1 MWTVSRVLLS
11 YSFNSVEKV
20 KVNHRVWLCYRSKVH
35 HNFAQSR
42 FEFFFYA
49 EDFQKSTLKYFFTSV
64 IFLVLGKRSIKRNFF
79 VSAAYKATYIP
90 SNIDGAFYSNNKVMV
105 YTLGLICWLE
115 KVLFWKSELY
125 TLKYTLNPLL
135 CQNMVNFT
143 PMPKLGTHQD
153 LEEPV
158 FNALKTVRISV
169 VIFQCEGFS
178 SKYNQLEML
187 LFSTQT
193 SRRKKNSFS
202 FFIWKYWCP
211 SEKLKC

>member
-1 MWTVSRVLLS
+1 
-11 YSFNSVEKV
+11 
-20 KVNHRVWLCYRSKVH
+20 
-35 HNFAQSR
+35 
-42 FEFFFYA
+42 
-49 EDFQKSTLKYFFTSV
+49 
-64 IFLVLGKRSIKRNFF
+64 
-79 VSAAYKATYIP
+79 
-90 SNIDGAFYSNNKVMV
+90 MV

-125 TLKYTLNPLL
+125 TSKYTLNPLL

-169 VIFQCEGFS
+169 VNFQCEGFS
-178 SKYNQLEML
+178 SIFNQLEML

-193 SRRKKNSFS
+193 SRRRKK
-202 FFIWKYWCP
+202 FFLFFHLKILMSQWKIQMLKSLSISLTKCLDTLSVTQKTLTFGSWTRV
-211 SEKLKC
+211 EKIIERTI